1 MTPTIAIIGAG
12 FGMYCLLP
20 AFCNTENCHVVS
32 ISGKNSQRMSS
43 YCKKYNVKHYHD
55 WKEML
60 QKEQPDAI
68 AIAVIPKYQ
77 FEIAKYALEHK
88 IAVFA
93 EKPLSIDY
101 EKCLELSHLAKKHHL
116 PNMVDFEFPE
126 IPEWKK
132 TKKIL
137 EDNVIGKIFDIEIN
151 WTFLSHDLKNHIN
164 SWKTDVSKGGGALSF
179 FASHVFNYVEYFVGK
194 IETIDCSL
202 GYSELSINKGE
213 TEIEMNL
220 KFENGCKGKINID
233 VSNSNNSKH
242 TIVFYGSTGQLQ
254 LQNNANNVVDNF
266 ELILN
271 SQKNEII
278 ESKDAAN
285 IQNSELDPRVKIVSL
300 LARKFIHW
308 CNSGIAQ
315 KPDFQNGMRV
325 QELIDLARTSNSNV
339 KYNN

>member
-1 MTPTIAIIGAG
+1 MNPTIAIIGSG

-43 YCKKYNVKHYHD
+43 YCKKYNVKHYRD

-77 FEIAKYALEHK
+77 FEIVKYALEHK

-93 EKPLSIDY
+93 EKPLTISYNTSY
-101 EKCLELSHLAKKHHL
+101 ELNQLAKKHHL

-126 IPEWKK
+126 IPAWKEAK
-132 TKKIL
+132 HIL
-137 EDNVIGKIFDIEIN
+137 DTNQLGKISKIYVN
-151 WTFLSHDLKNHIN
+151 WTFLSYDLKNKIK
-164 SWKTDVSKGGGALSF
+164 SWKTNTQQGGGAVSLVLSHTF
-179 FASHVFNYVEYFVGK
+179 YYLEYFLGK
-194 IETIDCSL
+194 INSFECELSS
-202 GYSELSINKGE
+202 SEKSINKGE
-213 TEIEMNL
+213 TTINIL
-220 KFENGCKGKINID
+220 AKFSNDCLGKIFVDI
-233 VSNSNNSKH
+233 SNENTSHVLEFHGEKKKLILENH
-242 TIVFYGSTGQLQ
+242 TSSL
-254 LQNNANNVVDNF
+254 VDNF
-266 ELILN
+266 ELSLHSKED
-271 SQKNEII
+271 SQKIKLNNIM
-278 ESKDAAN
+278 SKNDP
-285 IQNSELDPRVKIVSL
+285 SEDPRVKIVSL

-325 QELIDLARTSNSNV
+325 QELIDLAQTSNSNA